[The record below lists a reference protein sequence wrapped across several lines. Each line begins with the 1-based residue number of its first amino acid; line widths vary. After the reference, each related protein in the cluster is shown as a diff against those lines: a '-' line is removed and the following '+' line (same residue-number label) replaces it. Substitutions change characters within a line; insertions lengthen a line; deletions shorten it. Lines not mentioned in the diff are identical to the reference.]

1 VNSDDDPQEP
11 HAERFEILDE
21 ALAGAGRIGTVD
33 APDA

>member
-1 VNSDDDPQEP
+1 VNSDDPQER

-33 APDA
+33 DRDA